1 MWMSLGLCSM
11 PPIPACHGVHRKR
24 AWYDSLLGGAG
35 TILGLSDTANTEVT
49 RSMLSSAGQD
59 ASQALHSVGA
69 WMPTT
74 VLTQQQAAKVFFA
87 QFGWT
92 VTAVNEAATVLKNVT
107 KALDMTICNV
117 QGLHARLQQD
127 RFKRIVTTNNPHE
140 WRNLWNI
147 SDGLWLHIHPEK
159 TICNATA
166 CTVRWVQMN
175 VTEHTPVC
183 KYHVLPVVTLT
194 GYWYV
199 ILKGDW
205 FSPQTNLTY
214 DLSTCDQTD
223 QGMACLVTSRYR
235 EPCLTEDTA
244 LCEWYV
250 EKPSD
255 LLWQIAPH
263 TICIATI
270 NPHPMLLWTPFSG
283 CLKNVNIWKWKN
295 VTYQLTNFTS
305 ESHLTMLQWNVLH
318 MPWKVSLERFIC
330 ALNRSTDVQKI
341 INSYRSNVSRLM
353 ISTVITKNK
362 VVHAARMV
370 EQHSAHHWWD
380 IFSGMSVTARTT
392 VVPPLIIL
400 IVIIAVLTLCN
411 ILTCVYIRHVRREV
425 SKLIYNLAFK

>member
-1 MWMSLGLCSM
+1 MVPVINTCQKLAQQRTHVDVTWTVLL
-11 PPIPACHGVHRKR
+11 PPIPACHGVRRKR
-24 AWYDSLLGGAG
+24 AWYDTLLGGAG
-35 TILGLSDTANTEVT
+35 TILGLSNTANTEAT

-183 KYHVLPVVTLT
+183 KYHGLPVVTLT

-223 QGMACLVTSRYR
+223 QGM
-235 EPCLTEDTA
+235 
-244 LCEWYV
+244 
-250 EKPSD
+250 
-255 LLWQIAPH
+255 IGPH

-330 ALNRSTDVQKI
+330 ALNRSTEVQKI

-380 IFSGMSVTARTT
+380 IFSGMSVTARTI

-411 ILTCVYIRHVRREV
+411 ILTCVYIRHVRRRRFSTETCWYV
-425 SKLIYNLAFK
+425 